1 MRKLDTLSDRINY
14 SLEVVGMR
22 QAQLA
27 KLINVKPQVIN
38 FLCET
43 NTKNSRFTFEIA
55 SVLELNPTWL
65 ATGQGAMFLNDDP
78 RYKLFKE
85 YEIVQVLDD
94 STIKSAFQF
103 EKLPEQKNV
112 MVAPVKTQREN
123 VFGLIIK
130 DVAMSPIF
138 PINSILFFQWDPTYK
153 PKAEDYLVL
162 YSEEYDAVLV
172 RKLVI
177 ENDKEILAIINEKFY
192 RPVEFSKKIKI
203 IGTVIATYNTF
214 NGENGNETT

>member
-1 MRKLDTLSDRINY
+1 
-14 SLEVVGMR
+14 MR

-162 YSEEYDAVLV
+162 YSEEYDAVL